1 MRTNVSLRD
10 PKKVDPC
17 VSITVRSLRP
27 TPRIRCSSRL
37 EEARVLHEIS
47 IKARQ
52 DRLETKAIRFARRA
66 LAILER
72 DHADG
77 REIAKIL
84 ISLAAA
90 YLDSGDHSR
99 ADASY
104 RRAEGLLQAMSEA
117 GGCLETQRLRI
128 DAARGLA
135 GVAYALGRYR
145 EAEAMLTDAIGT
157 AKWTFGHQHVAVAL
171 VLNDLGALH
180 RQTGRFDSAYRLHR
194 NALAITSR
202 VLGTAHPQTADILH
216 NLTAL
221 EVAAGEN
228 RRAEPFA
235 RRALAIREQTLGPDH
250 PRVGTAAA
258 SLASI
263 LEGLGNY
270 DQAEALYRRAL
281 TIFERR
287 FDPNHPE
294 VALMV
299 NGLASL
305 VRPKA
310 STAALLT
317 HSVSA
322 TG

>member
-1 MRTNVSLRD
+1 
-10 PKKVDPC
+10 
-17 VSITVRSLRP
+17 
-27 TPRIRCSSRL
+27 
-37 EEARVLHEIS
+37 
-47 IKARQ
+47 
-52 DRLETKAIRFARRA
+52 
-66 LAILER
+66 
-72 DHADG
+72 
-77 REIAKIL
+77 
-84 ISLAAA
+84 
-90 YLDSGDHSR
+90 
-99 ADASY
+99 
-104 RRAEGLLQAMSEA
+104 
-117 GGCLETQRLRI
+117 
-128 DAARGLA
+128 
-135 GVAYALGRYR
+135 
-145 EAEAMLTDAIGT
+145 
-157 AKWTFGHQHVAVAL
+157 
-171 VLNDLGALH
+171 
-180 RQTGRFDSAYRLHR
+180 
-194 NALAITSR
+194 

>member
-1 MRTNVSLRD
+1 M
-10 PKKVDPC
+10 
-17 VSITVRSLRP
+17 
-27 TPRIRCSSRL
+27 
-37 EEARVLHEIS
+37 LHEIS
-47 IKARQ
+47 IKARE
-52 DRLETKAIRFARRA
+52 DRWETKATRFARKA

-72 DHADG
+72 ENADG
-77 REIAKIL
+77 REIADVL

-90 YLDSGDHSR
+90 YLDNGDHSR
-99 ADASY
+99 AEASY
-104 RRAEGLLQAMSEA
+104 RRADGLLQAMSEA
-117 GGCLETQRLRI
+117 GGCLETQRLRT

-135 GVAYALGRYR
+135 GVAYALGRYG
-145 EAEAMLTDAIGT
+145 EAEAMLTDALRT
-157 AKWTFGHQHVAVAL
+157 AEWTFGHQHAAVAL

-180 RQTGRFDSAYRLHR
+180 RQTRPFDSAYRLHR

-202 VLGTAHPQTADILH
+202 VLGTAHPQTADILNH
-216 NLTAL
+216 LTAL
-221 EVAAGEN
+221 EVVVGEG

-263 LEGLGNY
+263 LEGLGDY
-270 DQAEALYRRAL
+270 DQADALYRRAL
-281 TIFERR
+281 TIFERW
-287 FDPNHPE
+287 FGPNHPE

-299 NGLASL
+299 NSLASL

-317 HSVSA
+317 HTLAA

>member
-1 MRTNVSLRD
+1 MRTHQIS
-10 PKKVDPC
+10 P
-17 VSITVRSLRP
+17 
-27 TPRIRCSSRL
+27 RL
-37 EEARVLHEIS
+37 EEARVLHEVS
-47 IKARQ
+47 IKARE
-52 DRLETKAIRFARRA
+52 DRLETKATRFARKA

-72 DHADG
+72 DHADD
-77 REIAKIL
+77 REIAKVL

-90 YLDSGDHSR
+90 YLDSSDHSR
-99 ADASY
+99 AEASY

-135 GVAYALGRYR
+135 GVAYALGRYG
-145 EAEAMLTDAIGT
+145 EAEAMLTDALRT
-157 AKWTFGHQHVAVAL
+157 AEWTFGHQHAAVAL

-180 RQTGRFDSAYRLHR
+180 RQTRRVDSAYRLHR

-202 VLGTAHPQTADILH
+202 VLGTAHPQTADILN

-221 EVAAGEN
+221 EVAVGEG

-263 LEGLGNY
+263 LEGLGDY

-281 TIFERR
+281 TIFERW
-287 FDPNHPE
+287 FGPNHPE

-299 NGLASL
+299 NSLASL
-305 VRPKA
+305 VRAKA

-317 HSVSA
+317 HSLSA